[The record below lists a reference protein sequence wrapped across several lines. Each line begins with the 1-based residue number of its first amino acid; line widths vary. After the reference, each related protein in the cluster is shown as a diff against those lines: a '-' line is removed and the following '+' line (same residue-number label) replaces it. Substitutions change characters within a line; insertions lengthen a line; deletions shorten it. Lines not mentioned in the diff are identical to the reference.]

1 MTDAQIE
8 VKRGFWAELFTGP
21 RLVTFGICLV
31 GGGAWV
37 QALRSDVVQLRE
49 RVLVLEQRVDRQA
62 QTTAETYMRRDNLTY
77 ELTAIRD
84 EIARQRLQIEG
95 LRKDLR

>member
-1 MTDAQIE
+1 MTEPTIE
-8 VKRGFWAELFTGP
+8 IRRGFWAELFTGP
-21 RLVTFGICLV
+21 RVVTFCVCLV

-37 QALRSDVVQLRE
+37 QALRSDVVQLRD
-49 RVLVLEQRVDRQA
+49 RVLALEARVDR
-62 QTTAETYMRRDNLTY
+62 ETKINSEIYMRRDNLSY

-84 EIARQRLQIEG
+84 EIARQRAQIEG